1 LRIRTNPD
9 GSRDPLTVTKN
20 VYLGAIWIFNEH
32 TWDTNQKPPVFTQI
46 GGVDL
51 QQVFD
56 PSGDVTKP
64 SPLP

>member
-9 GSRDPLTVTKN
+9 GSRDALTVSKN
-20 VYLGAIWIFNEH
+20 VYLGAIRIFNEH

-51 QQVFD
+51 HRCSTRQA
-56 PSGDVTKP
+56 T
-64 SPLP
+64 